1 MNDKQIIGMKMGKKG
16 VLINTVILL
25 IYTCIWMF
33 LGIYLCIGNFMQ
45 LSNMTRITLSII
57 MTIILLLLQ
66 LPMISAT
73 QRIEYSSQVI
83 ELYHVKGLIKQLKE
97 IINILTD
104 QVDHPTLSIMVEEID
119 TVKLSYRNTYGG
131 YGVKG
136 YALILLFWMKNG
148 TVITLSPEN
157 ILKPQ
162 NGAYLNLINMLEQ
175 LDIKIIDNFHLKD
188 GLSKDSQYF
197 QNYIKNT
204 IDRNKSYDDRI
215 Y

>member
-33 LGIYLCIGNFMQ
+33 LGIYLCIGNFMK
-45 LSNMTRITLSII
+45 LSNMTRISLSII

-83 ELYHVKGLIKQLKE
+83 ELYHVKGLIRQLKE

-162 NGAYLNLINMLEQ
+162 NGAYLNLINMLEE

-215 Y
+215 D

>member
-33 LGIYLCIGNFMQ
+33 LGIYLCIGNFMK

-83 ELYHVKGLIKQLKE
+83 ELYHVKGLIRQLKE

-215 Y
+215 D

>member
-175 LDIKIIDNFHLKD
+175 LNIKIIDNFHLKD

-215 Y
+215 D

>member
-33 LGIYLCIGNFMQ
+33 LGIYLCIGNFMK
-45 LSNMTRITLSII
+45 LSTMTRITLSII

-83 ELYHVKGLIKQLKE
+83 ELYHVKGLIRQLKE

-162 NGAYLNLINMLEQ
+162 NGAYLNLINMLEE

-215 Y
+215 D

>member
-33 LGIYLCIGNFMQ
+33 LGIYLCIGNFMK

-83 ELYHVKGLIKQLKE
+83 ELYHVKGLIRQLKE

-162 NGAYLNLINMLEQ
+162 NGAYLNLINMLEE

-215 Y
+215 D

>member
-83 ELYHVKGLIKQLKE
+83 ELYHVKGLIRQLKE

-119 TVKLSYRNTYGG
+119 TVKLSYRYTYGG

-162 NGAYLNLINMLEQ
+162 NGAYLNLINMLEE

>member
-1 MNDKQIIGMKMGKKG
+1 MKTRTRFAPSPTGYMH
-16 VLINTVILL
+16 
-25 IYTCIWMF
+25 
-33 LGIYLCIGNFMQ
+33 IGNFMK
-45 LSNMTRITLSII
+45 LSNMTRISLSII

-83 ELYHVKGLIKQLKE
+83 ELYHVKGLIRQLKE

-162 NGAYLNLINMLEQ
+162 NGAYLNLINMLEE

-204 IDRNKSYDDRI
+204 IDSLHLCHLSVVSHTLQAFPAAM
-215 Y
+215 

>member
-33 LGIYLCIGNFMQ
+33 LGIYLCIGNFMK

-83 ELYHVKGLIKQLKE
+83 ELYHVKGLIRQLKE

-136 YALILLFWMKNG
+136 YALIMLFWMKNG

-215 Y
+215 D

>member
-1 MNDKQIIGMKMGKKG
+1 
-16 VLINTVILL
+16 
-25 IYTCIWMF
+25 
-33 LGIYLCIGNFMQ
+33 
-45 LSNMTRITLSII
+45 

-83 ELYHVKGLIKQLKE
+83 ELYHVKGLIRQLKE

-215 Y
+215 D

>member
-33 LGIYLCIGNFMQ
+33 LGIYLCIGNFMK

-83 ELYHVKGLIKQLKE
+83 ELYHVKGLIRQLKE

-119 TVKLSYRNTYGG
+119 TVKLSYRNIYGG

-188 GLSKDSQYF
+188 GLSVEP
-197 QNYIKNT
+197 QNIIYIKLHYNST
-204 IDRNKSYDDRI
+204 
-215 Y
+215 

>member
-1 MNDKQIIGMKMGKKG
+1 MNDKQIIGMKTGKKG

-83 ELYHVKGLIKQLKE
+83 ELYHVKGLIRQLKE

-175 LDIKIIDNFHLKD
+175 LNIKIIDNFHLKD

-215 Y
+215 D

>member
-33 LGIYLCIGNFMQ
+33 LGIYLCIGNFMK
-45 LSNMTRITLSII
+45 LSDMTRITLSII

-83 ELYHVKGLIKQLKE
+83 ELYHVKGLIRQLKE

-215 Y
+215 D

>member
-83 ELYHVKGLIKQLKE
+83 ELYHVKGLIRQLKE

>member
-33 LGIYLCIGNFMQ
+33 LGIYLCIGNFMK

-83 ELYHVKGLIKQLKE
+83 ELYHVKGLIRQLKE

-204 IDRNKSYDDRI
+204 IDRNKSYDDRND
-215 Y
+215 

>member
-33 LGIYLCIGNFMQ
+33 LGIYLCIGNFMK

-83 ELYHVKGLIKQLKE
+83 ELYHVKGLIRQLKE

-119 TVKLSYRNTYGG
+119 TVKLSYRNIYGG

-175 LDIKIIDNFHLKD
+175 LNIKIIDNFHLKD

-215 Y
+215 D

>member
-33 LGIYLCIGNFMQ
+33 LGIYLCIGNFMK

-83 ELYHVKGLIKQLKE
+83 ELYHVKGLIRQLKE

-215 Y
+215 N

>member
-83 ELYHVKGLIKQLKE
+83 ELYHVKGLIRQLKE

-119 TVKLSYRNTYGG
+119 TVKLSYRYTYGG

>member
-16 VLINTVILL
+16 VLINTVVLL

-33 LGIYLCIGNFMQ
+33 LGIYLCIGNFMK

-83 ELYHVKGLIKQLKE
+83 ELYHVKGLIRQLKE

-175 LDIKIIDNFHLKD
+175 LDIRIIDNFHLKD

-215 Y
+215 D